1 MSDNSLDSLTFY
13 FQQMMLQNQKRE
25 FNTQM
30 TPVFDGMPARQAL
43 EVQDREEIYQR
54 QIQIRSQYAFYQQS
68 GSVNNTSIDSISQK
82 NICLKPLK
90 ELKKIYLKDC
100 LTNTVMKDC
109 VVYVKQFTDA
119 AQVIAANIGV
129 EDEMGDFI
137 TLTFYNTF
145 KVGTSL
151 KVLDSN
157 FPKGQSLAIK
167 NPYLKHTS
175 SGTFVLR
182 NDNPGNL
189 EKILGPPLKSIQP
202 ISEKDKNILNQ
213 CMNLKEQGNKCF
225 ESSQYQE
232 ALDVYQKAL
241 QMLQQQSQ
249 LQSQKEIVN
258 LKIILFSNLSQTCIN
273 LAQYQNALSFSNKA
287 LELDSNHLKSLGR
300 QAQSLK
306 FLNDFEKS
314 LKVYETINNSHKKDV
329 SKEIK
334 ELKQLLQFQ
343 QNGCKQID
351 LLNFA
356 ADRDQ
361 QFKLSPYFGP
371 IKIGFTENKGRGVFT
386 TKEVKRGDVL
396 ALEQSLIEPEGDKN
410 HLYSIGINSDKTTDI
425 YSSVEFKI
433 YLLHLIQESVIVR
446 KRLSYLYKG
455 EDFKQLKIPDLSIY
469 KYDYYNPEDEEI
481 ILTAQDIQQ
490 IIKFNS
496 TQLQV
501 QNELGNDPITNR
513 TMLNLFTSLINHS
526 SKQNVSLTRCG
537 RYCAVVA
544 MIDIKEGEELCY
556 DYLNLQNLD
565 TQERKKSLLTW
576 NIVE

>member
-1 MSDNSLDSLTFY
+1 MA
-13 FQQMMLQNQKRE
+13 
-25 FNTQM
+25 
-30 TPVFDGMPARQAL
+30 PVFDGMPAKQAL
-43 EVQDREEIYQR
+43 EMQDKEEIYQR
-54 QIQIRSQYAFYQQS
+54 QQNIRAQYDLYKQNA
-68 GSVNNTSIDSISQK
+68 SVNNTSVDSISQK

-100 LTNTVMKDC
+100 LVNKVMKDC
-109 VVYVKQFTDA
+109 VVYVKQFTNV

-145 KVGTSL
+145 KLGTSL

-167 NPYLKHTS
+167 NPYLKYTS

-189 EKILGPPLKSIQP
+189 ETLQSPLKQIQP
-202 ISEKDKNILNQ
+202 MNEKEQSILNQ
-213 CMNLKEQGNKCF
+213 CKDLKEQGNKYF
-225 ESSQYQE
+225 QSSQYQE
-232 ALDVYQKAL
+232 AQDLYQKAL

-249 LQSQKEIVN
+249 LQSQKDILN
-258 LKIILFSNLSQTCIN
+258 LKLVLYSNLSQTCIN
-273 LAQYQNALSFSNKA
+273 LGQYQNALSFSNKA

-306 FLNDFEKS
+306 YLNDFEKS
-314 LKVYETINNSHKKDV
+314 LKVYQTISNTHKTDV

-334 ELKQLLQFQ
+334 ELKQLNSFQ
-343 QNGCKQID
+343 QNGYKLID
-351 LLNFA
+351 LHNLTV
-356 ADRDQ
+356 DGDQ
-361 QFKLSPYFGP
+361 QLKLCPYFGP
-371 IKIGFTENKGRGVFT
+371 IRIGFTEKKGRGVFT
-386 TKEVKRGDVL
+386 TKEVKKGDVL
-396 ALEQSLIEPEGDKN
+396 LLEQSLIEPEGNEKN
-410 HLYSIGINSDKTTDI
+410 MYSIGINSDKTTDI
-425 YSSVEFKI
+425 HSSVEFKI

-455 EDFKQLKIPDLSIY
+455 EEFKELKIPDLSIY
-469 KYDYYNPEDEEI
+469 KYDYYNPEDEQI

-501 QNELGNDPITNR
+501 QNGMENNSITDR
-513 TMLNLFTSLINHS
+513 TLLNLFISLINHS
-526 SKQNVSLTRCG
+526 SKQNVQIVRCG
-537 RYCAVVA
+537 RYCAVVS
-544 MIDIKEGEELCY
+544 MIDIEKGEELCY
-556 DYLNLQNLD
+556 DYLNQLNLD